1 MAYDVLDEARK
12 KNLISD
18 SESSTLQKKSFHG
31 SKEEVEEA
39 RKELVELLEKLH
51 PKTKQRIVKRYC
63 KGGSTYAEGG
73 SVDKEL
79 IYYKDADSRYKFQ
92 GHSGYLVVRA
102 ESEYGD
108 GNKSKGYFFLDES
121 TGYTETFDTEAE
133 AKRGLKKYMNEM
145 GVKVVTKKQ
154 FYEMVGWNIDDD
166 YAHGGEVIG
175 DNIDNAFLN
184 ASKKSELFL
193 DVNYVDGKSKT
204 IPIKTKTLKGI
215 EQQAEDLFDLDNVDN
230 IQLVRFWGD
239 SKKVDIAVDLMA
251 KGGKTRK
258 NRKK

>member
-1 MAYDVLDEARK
+1 MIQYIIAAGIGAFLGSRSKKSKKSYAHGGEVNGYINTEYDDEDKTERVVLYDDKGNPKGSFATEKQAMTYAKKIGLNPDVYAEGGSVKDHLDKSDMHLREAGTILWENKNIREKAFRKEKEKFDDSIDDLLTRRYLDE
-12 KNLISD
+12 LD
-18 SESSTLQKKSFHG
+18 YE
-31 SKEEVEEA
+31 
-39 RKELVELLEKLH
+39 
-51 PKTKQRIVKRYC
+51 

-79 IYYKDADSRYKFQ
+79 IFYKDADSRYKFQ

-166 YAHGGEVIG
+166 YA
-175 DNIDNAFLN
+175 
-184 ASKKSELFL
+184 
-193 DVNYVDGKSKT
+193 
-204 IPIKTKTLKGI
+204 
-215 EQQAEDLFDLDNVDN
+215 
-230 IQLVRFWGD
+230 
-239 SKKVDIAVDLMA
+239 

-258 NRKK
+258 NRKN